1 MSDQQKRPRGRPRL
15 GEESVVVRVT
25 CPLRLRERL
34 RAVAEAEGVK
44 MAEIAREGIE
54 REVKR
59 REKRLR

>member
-1 MSDQQKRPRGRPRL
+1 MSKKKLGRPPLAEVTVRIDVKAP
-15 GEESVVVRVT
+15 ES
-25 CPLRLRERL
+25 LRERL

-44 MAEIAREGIE
+44 MADVAREGIE